1 MAKDKDYRGN
11 GKEHRVYLKS
21 LTLVYWGKGVATGY
35 NDAEKVGVLGPMG
48 CEIELAIPAQE
59 SLLRQM
65 IILSE
70 ESYAAG
76 KKQAKL
82 ELRRW
87 LEG

>member
-1 MAKDKDYRGN
+1 
-11 GKEHRVYLKS
+11 
-21 LTLVYWGKGVATGY
+21 
-35 NDAEKVGVLGPMG
+35 MG